1 MLRFLAGAIFGTVCA
16 QDELYSLPM
25 DESGSY
31 FAQFMTQ
38 DYTPVEHEPARD
50 WLPAAMKKYPG
61 GELTDLIKF
70 AYESKD

>member
-1 MLRFLAGAIFGTVCA
+1 MLSFLAGAIFGTVCA

-38 DYTPVEHEPARD
+38 DYTPVEQEPARD
-50 WLPAAMKKYPG
+50 WLPAAIKKYPR

-70 AYESKD
+70 AYESQD